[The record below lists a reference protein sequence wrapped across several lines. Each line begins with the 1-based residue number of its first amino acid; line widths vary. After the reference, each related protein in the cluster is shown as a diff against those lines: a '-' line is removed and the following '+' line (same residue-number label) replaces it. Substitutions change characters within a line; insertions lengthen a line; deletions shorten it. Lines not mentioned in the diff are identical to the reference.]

1 MLLGTGIIAVLVRY
15 TFPYHWSWTEALLFG
30 AMMAAT
36 DPVATV
42 AVLGQV
48 RSRQIGRSVEA
59 CCTAVGKCPMCLA
72 ALSGTG
78 FVSLEVDVARGKPC
92 LS

>member
-1 MLLGTGIIAVLVRY
+1 MLLGTGAIAVLMRY
-15 TFPYHWSWTEALLFG
+15 SFPYDWSWTESLLFG

-48 RSRQIGRSVEA
+48 RQ
-59 CCTAVGKCPMCLA
+59 P
-72 ALSGTG
+72 
-78 FVSLEVDVARGKPC
+78 
-92 LS
+92 

>member
-1 MLLGTGIIAVLVRY
+1 MRSDRSGGAGVLLGTGIIAVLVRY

-48 RSRQIGRSVEA
+48 QARQIGRSVEL
-59 CCTAVGKCPMCLA
+59 CYTAAERGPDI
-72 ALSGTG
+72 T
-78 FVSLEVDVARGKPC
+78 DVVNVF
-92 LS
+92 LV